1 MDPLIQ
7 FALMGLAFVAATFVV
22 FWLSMRSDRR

>member
-1 MDPLIQ
+1 MDALTQASLLAIV
-7 FALMGLAFVAATFVV
+7 FAAAAFVV

>member
-7 FALMGLAFVAATFVV
+7 IVLTGLVFAGAAFVV

>member
-7 FALMGLAFVAATFVV
+7 FTLMGLAFGAAALVV

>member
-7 FALMGLAFVAATFVV
+7 ISLTGLVFVGAAFVV